1 MQDSSNYHSPSGYVY
16 TTEYALELTAIWDG
30 LDALEQ
36 RGMPLQRIADAL
48 DANWEGAVIALAKLG
63 VQS

>member
-30 LDALEQ
+30 VDALE
-36 RGMPLQRIADAL
+36 RHGMPLQRIADAL
-48 DANWEGAVIALAKLG
+48 AANWESAVIALAKFG
-63 VQS
+63 GRS